1 MDGKYNFQYSH
12 GYEKIKRSTLKHI
25 QPLSSK
31 IILHQYNFILPYT
44 QCIMLHSISLYST
57 FHTVIYRA
65 QFSLYS
71 TFDVPGMHVEYVDI
85 TGRSNVDTCLLKWV
99 DLVILQILASFQTLF
114 TIYISFGK
122 LRD

>member
-1 MDGKYNFQYSH
+1 
-12 GYEKIKRSTLKHI
+12 
-25 QPLSSK
+25 
-31 IILHQYNFILPYT
+31 
-44 QCIMLHSISLYST
+44 MLHSISLSLT
-57 FHTVIYRA
+57 FYTVIYKA

-71 TFDVPGMHVEYVDI
+71 TFDFLGKHVGYVDI